1 MIRLFLFLFL
11 VTSLFGARVE
21 TFRWSNGETYISF
34 LERNKLPLKPLF
46 YNLDEDEKQLTE
58 EIISGVHCKETRGQ
72 DGSLLQVFI
81 PLNEELQI
89 HIYKNKDDY
98 FFETIPI
105 ISETKTEAFII
116 KIQNSPYQD
125 ILGETGSKK
134 LATIFVEGF
143 QNSLNFKRD
152 LKKGDTLAMLYEQ
165 KYRLGQPFSMPT
177 LKASMIEVHGK
188 RHYVYLGADERYY
201 NQDGS
206 SLQGYFLGNPV
217 KNARISSEFTK
228 KRFHPIL
235 KKYRAHL
242 GVDYAAGRGTPIYS
256 AGDGRVVFVGDSAGY
271 GKVTKIQ
278 HSDGYLTLYAHQNSF
293 KKGLKN
299 GSSVQKEEVI
309 GYVGSTGLSTGPHLH
324 FGLYKDGEAIDPLRV
339 VQVATKKI
347 SAKER
352 EAFFKLKATYDKD
365 IDLHVTND
373 TKFVRTS
380 MPENVCYFFDKDE
393 TKHEQSAPTS

>member
-1 MIRLFLFLFL
+1 MARLFLFLL
-11 VTSLFGARVE
+11 LTISLYGARVE
-21 TFRWSNGETYISF
+21 TFRWSNGETYLSF

-58 EIISGVHCKETRGQ
+58 EIIAGVGCKETREQ

-89 HIYKNKDDY
+89 HIYKNKGEY

-116 KIQNSPYQD
+116 KIENSPYQD
-125 ILGETGSKK
+125 ILKETGSKK

-143 QNSLNFKRD
+143 QDSLNFKRD
-152 LKKGDTLAMLYEQ
+152 LKKGDTLAMVYEQ
-165 KYRLGQPFSMPT
+165 RYRLGQPFSMPT
-177 LKASMIEVHGK
+177 LKASMIEIHGK

-206 SLQGYFLGNPV
+206 ELQGYFLGTPV

-256 AGDGRVVFVGDSAGY
+256 AGDGRVVFVGESAGY
-271 GKVTKIQ
+271 GNVTKIQ

-299 GSSVQKEEVI
+299 GSNIKKEEVI

-352 EAFFKLKATYDKD
+352 EAFFKLKASYDKD
-365 IDLHVTND
+365 IDLHVTNE
-373 TKFVRTS
+373 TKFVRAS
-380 MPENVCYFFDKDE
+380 MPENVCYFFDTQE
-393 TKHEQSAPTS
+393 SKHEQSAPTS

>member
-1 MIRLFLFLFL
+1 MVRFFLFLFL
-11 VTSLFGARVE
+11 ALSLYGARVE
-21 TFRWSNGETYISF
+21 TFRWSNGETYLTF
-34 LERNKLPLKPLF
+34 LERNKLPAKPLF
-46 YNLDEDEKQLTE
+46 YNLDEDEKQLTD
-58 EIISGVHCKETRGQ
+58 EIISGVHCKETR
-72 DGSLLQVFI
+72 DAKGSLQQVFI

-89 HIYKNKDDY
+89 HIYKHKEKY

-105 ISETKTEAFII
+105 ISETKTEAFVL

-125 ILGETGSKK
+125 ILDVTGSKK

-152 LKKGDTLAMLYEQ
+152 LKKGDTLVMVYEQ

-177 LKASMIEVHGK
+177 LKASMIEVNGK
-188 RHYVYLGADERYY
+188 QHFIYQGSDERYY
-201 NQDGS
+201 NQEGS
-206 SLQGYFLGNPV
+206 ELQGYFLGTPV
-217 KNARISSEFTK
+217 KNARISSHFTK

-256 AGDGRVVFVGDSAGY
+256 AGEGRVVFIGDSAGY

-278 HSDGYLTLYAHQNSF
+278 HSSGYLTLYAHQNSF
-293 KKGLKN
+293 KKGLKK
-299 GSSVQKEEVI
+299 GSAVKQGEVI

-324 FGLYKDGEAIDPLRV
+324 FGLYKDGEAIDPLRI

-347 SAKER
+347 SSKER
-352 EAFFKLKATYDKD
+352 EAFIRLKASYEKS
-365 IDLHVTND
+365 IQEHIAKE
-373 TKFVRTS
+373 TKFERNPMT
-380 MPENVCYFFDKDE
+380 ENVCYFFDNEPSKE
-393 TKHEQSAPTS
+393 TSNSTSS